1 MPGAIHI
8 PSDHPSPDRPA
19 KAHSRRTAKSTAVS
33 SAPSCKQT
41 PKSSLDGPSAKLL
54 VVGTMQKYGVVFR
67 SDSGKVPWW
76 LIRLACLESADP
88 FIQLCLAPSLSM
100 KTSTWRSRS
109 NPPQQDKAKLYG
121 NTSASKTRF
130 CLTPPDQTAVTSSGS
145 LKPKNFKPRRPQSCL
160 TALHQLSAAG
170 SQAPS
175 MKSKSVSETLARA
188 RISLGGA
195 STSRFSTHSSPKR
208 ASSVKGWQ
216 GRPLIAGAPIAF
228 RASLALL
235 PKIWDSAN
243 MPLIALMKL
252 VTRPCQIEA
261 TPSVRKVRRGS
272 WNLKALIC
280 AGRLGPWIPTK
291 LDVT

>member
-109 NPPQQDKAKLYG
+109 NPPQQDKAKLHG

-130 CLTPPDQTAVTSSGS
+130 CLTPPPDCSDFVWKSQTKELQAAPPPELSNSTAPIVSRWLTSSVYE
-145 LKPKNFKPRRPQSCL
+145 KQK
-160 TALHQLSAAG
+160 
-170 SQAPS
+170 
-175 MKSKSVSETLARA
+175 
-188 RISLGGA
+188 
-195 STSRFSTHSSPKR
+195 RF
-208 ASSVKGWQ
+208 
-216 GRPLIAGAPIAF
+216 
-228 RASLALL
+228 
-235 PKIWDSAN
+235 
-243 MPLIALMKL
+243 
-252 VTRPCQIEA
+252 
-261 TPSVRKVRRGS
+261 
-272 WNLKALIC
+272 
-280 AGRLGPWIPTK
+280 
-291 LDVT
+291 